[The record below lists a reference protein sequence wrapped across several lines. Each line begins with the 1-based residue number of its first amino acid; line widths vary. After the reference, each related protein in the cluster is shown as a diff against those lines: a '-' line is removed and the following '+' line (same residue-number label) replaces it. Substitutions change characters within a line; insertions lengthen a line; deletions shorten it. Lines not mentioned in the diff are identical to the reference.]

1 VTRNKFLARSAESPY
16 NLAMASVVETAPLV
30 LNVGVVLTAA
40 ATMGFAARKL
50 GLPSVIGYLATG
62 LLVSPFTPGFV
73 ADNNQLALLADIG
86 VVLLLFEV
94 GIELD
99 LKRISREYRALL
111 WGVPT
116 QMGIGMLIGTPIFL
130 WMGIPIFGALLL
142 SLSIAMSS
150 SVVIVNITRSPRRT
164 TDTQTEEAL
173 LGWSLV
179 QDIVGVAAA
188 AIILTLFGSSN
199 SSIFV
204 AVGGLVLFGAV
215 AFVASRILPIVLR
228 AVRWDKDFFLIYSV
242 AFGLVLASLGTVVF
256 DIPMALAGF
265 VAGLAINNSRDS
277 EEVRKAIL
285 PFRDLFA
292 VLFFVVIGT
301 LIQPSLFTNSW
312 RFALLIL
319 GLMILLKTLPTMGL
333 ARISRLKVKPI
344 RLGIGVSQIGEF
356 SFVLGSLAYAEKII
370 SVYQYTGL
378 LMAVVLSI
386 MASTILV
393 RRAPKRA

>member
-1 VTRNKFLARSAESPY
+1 
-16 NLAMASVVETAPLV
+16 MASVVETAPLV

-50 GLPSVIGYLATG
+50 GLPSVIGYLVTG

-130 WMGIPIFGALLL
+130 WMGVPIFGALLL

-164 TDTQTEEAL
+164 TDTHTEEAL

-319 GLMILLKTLPTMGL
+319 GLMILLKTLPTMGI
-333 ARISRLKVKPI
+333 ASISSLKVKPV

-356 SFVLGSLAYAEKII
+356 SFVLGSLAYAEKVI

>member
-1 VTRNKFLARSAESPY
+1 
-16 NLAMASVVETAPLV
+16 MASIVETAPLV

-40 ATMGFAARKL
+40 ATMGFVARKL
-50 GLPSVIGYLATG
+50 GLPSVIGYLVTG
-62 LLVSPFTPGFV
+62 LIVSPFTPGFV
-73 ADNNQLALLADIG
+73 AENNQLTLLADIG

-116 QMGIGMLIGTPIFL
+116 QMAIGMLVGTPIFL
-130 WMGIPIFGALLL
+130 WMGIPIYGALLL

-150 SVVIVNITRSPRRT
+150 SVVIVNITRSPRRV
-164 TDTQTEEAL
+164 TDTHTEEAL
-173 LGWSLV
+173 LGWSLI

-199 SSIFV
+199 ASVFV

-242 AFGLVLASLGTVVF
+242 SFGLVLASLGTVVF

-301 LIQPSLFTNSW
+301 LIQPALLSNSW

-319 GLMILLKTLPTMGL
+319 GLMILVKTLPTMGL
-333 ARISRLKVKPI
+333 ARISSLKVKPMK
-344 RLGIGVSQIGEF
+344 LGIGVSQIGEF
-356 SFVLGSLAYAEKII
+356 SFVLGSLAYSQEAI

>member
-1 VTRNKFLARSAESPY
+1 
-16 NLAMASVVETAPLV
+16 
-30 LNVGVVLTAA
+30 
-40 ATMGFAARKL
+40 MGF
-50 GLPSVIGYLATG
+50 GM
-62 LLVSPFTPGFV
+62 
-73 ADNNQLALLADIG
+73 
-86 VVLLLFEV
+86 VV
-94 GIELD
+94 
-99 LKRISREYRALL
+99 
-111 WGVPT
+111 
-116 QMGIGMLIGTPIFL
+116 GTPIFL
-130 WMGIPIFGALLL
+130 WMGIPLYGALLL

-150 SVVIVNITRSPRRT
+150 SVVIVNITRSPRRA

-188 AIILTLFGSSN
+188 AIVLTLFGSSN

-204 AVGGLVLFGAV
+204 AVGGLIAFGAI
-215 AFVASRILPIVLR
+215 AIVASRILPIVLR

-242 AFGLVLASLGTVVF
+242 SFGLVLASLGTVVF
-256 DIPMALAGF
+256 EIPMALAGF

-301 LIQPSLFTNSW
+301 LIQPSLLEGSW

-319 GLMILLKTLPTMGL
+319 GLMIILKTLPIMGL
-333 ARISRLKVKPI
+333 AHLSSLKVKPM

-356 SFVLGSLAYAEKII
+356 SFVLGSLAYAEKVI

-393 RRAPKRA
+393 RRAPKHA